1 MPARSS
7 LGSGSVYPAAFAS
20 ATMALK
26 GLEPSKELKMKLR
39 VPLCEGDREDDKWN
53 QMKESDGRASV
64 HLAATAS
71 ATMATML

>member
-26 GLEPSKELKMKLR
+26 GLEPSNELKMKLR
-39 VPLCEGDREDDKWN
+39 VPL
-53 QMKESDGRASV
+53 
-64 HLAATAS
+64 
-71 ATMATML
+71 